1 MKLVQTARATG
12 FFKVVGGTA
21 RSQGATMI
29 LRPGQSTGGADNV
42 HEQSDQWL
50 YVVSGAGEAT
60 VDGRVVALGPSA
72 LLLIEAGEPHEIRN
86 TGKASLVTISVYAP
100 PAY

>member
-1 MKLVQTARATG
+1 MRLVQTARATG

-50 YVVSGAGEAT
+50 YVVSGSGRAT
-60 VDGRVVALGPSA
+60 VDGRDVTLDAGA
-72 LLLIEAGEPHEIRN
+72 LLLIEAGETHELSN
-86 TGKASLVTISVYAP
+86 TGTTPLVTISVYTP
-100 PAY
+100 PVY

>member
-50 YVVSGAGEAT
+50 YVVSGRGRAT
-60 VDGRVVALGPSA
+60 VDGRDVTLDAGA
-72 LLLIEAGEPHEIRN
+72 LLLIEAGETHEISN
-86 TGKASLVTISVYAP
+86 TGTTPLMTISVYTP
-100 PAY
+100 PVY

>member
-1 MKLVQTARATG
+1 MKLVQTTRATG

-50 YVVSGAGEAT
+50 YVVSGVGEAT
-60 VDGRVVALGPSA
+60 VDGREVDLESGALP
-72 LLLIEAGEPHEIRN
+72 LIEAGEPHEIRN
-86 TGKASLVTISVYAP
+86 TGKAPMVTISIYTP